1 MKFTK
6 KEKEEILDHLLIAR
20 HKAITVAES
29 KPAKRKTVWTHTE
42 EEKKEFKERA
52 FWLENLIKKVEQL

>member
-6 KEKEEILDHLLIAR
+6 NEKEELLNHLVMAR
-20 HKAITVAES
+20 HKAITIAES

-42 EEKKEFKERA
+42 EEKKELMERA
-52 FWLENLIKKVEQL
+52 SWLDNLIKKVEQL